1 MIKTEEE
8 GAGPW
13 QFAQRGEALKSEATR
28 EIIVGLQKQPGTYL
42 LVKVLDL
49 K

>member
-13 QFAQRGEALKSEATR
+13 RFAQRGEASKSEATR